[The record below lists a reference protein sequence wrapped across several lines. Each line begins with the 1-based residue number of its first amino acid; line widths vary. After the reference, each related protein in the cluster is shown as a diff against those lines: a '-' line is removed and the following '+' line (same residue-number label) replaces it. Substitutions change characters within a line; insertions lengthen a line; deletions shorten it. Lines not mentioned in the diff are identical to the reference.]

1 MPEELKTEDG
11 KPAAISPEK
20 RVDDLEKQIELE
32 RKRQE
37 NLKAKDDEE
46 KQSKENAAA
55 EADDVSKKKKAA
67 EEDPNKITVERAYL
81 TTIRDEAKGYRKELE
96 SLKEQFTNVQSVL
109 KNQFGVDSA
118 PALQEKLEEAKKAKE
133 KEEETKLSK
142 VELAEKRAQNL
153 EKQLEEERIK
163 SETKVND
170 LIKSRD
176 DMIIQH
182 SLIQAAVANDVANPR
197 QVYQLLKDEF
207 YVDPDR
213 LVPLYKAE
221 DGEMSLDERVK
232 VFLDDPDNW
241 NLVRSKIPMGSGS
254 QGSIGG
260 GGKHLFSKAE
270 LTDMRQNRPEEY
282 KERQKEILKAYAE
295 GRIKP

>member
-1 MPEELKTEDG
+1 MKQETEKTG
-11 KPAAISPEK
+11 AASADK

-37 NLKAKDDEE
+37 NLKAKEEEE
-46 KQSKENAAA
+46 KLAKQEANNEDAA
-55 EADDVSKKKKAA
+55 KKAKA

-118 PALQEKLEEAKKAKE
+118 TALQEKLEEAKRMKE

-142 VELAEKRAQNL
+142 VELAEKRAQSL

-163 SETKVND
+163 SETKVNE

-221 DGEMSLDERVK
+221 DGEMSLDERVR

-254 QGSIGG
+254 QGSVGG
-260 GGKHLFSKAE
+260 GGKHMFSKAE
-270 LTDMRQNRPEEY
+270 LSDMRQNRPEEY

>member
-1 MPEELKTEDG
+1 MPEEMKQEDG
-11 KPAAISPEK
+11 KQMAISPEK

-37 NLKAKDDEE
+37 NLKAKEEEE
-46 KQSKENAAA
+46 KLIKKEQIEEDAG
-55 EADDVSKKKKAA
+55 KKAKI

-96 SLKEQFTNVQSVL
+96 SLKEQFGKVQSVL

-118 PALQEKLEEAKKAKE
+118 AALQEKLEESKKAKE

-142 VELAEKRAQNL
+142 VELAEKRAQSL

-163 SETKVND
+163 SETRVNE

-254 QGSIGG
+254 QGSVGG
-260 GGKHLFSKAE
+260 GGKHMFSKSE
-270 LTDMRQNRPEEY
+270 LADMRHNRPEEY

>member
-1 MPEELKTEDG
+1 MPEETKQEDG
-11 KPAAISPEK
+11 KTGVSASEK
-20 RVDDLEKQIELE
+20 KVDDLEKQIELE

-37 NLKAKDDEE
+37 NLKAKEEEDKLRKVENEEE
-46 KQSKENAAA
+46 KVAAA
-55 EADDVSKKKKAA
+55 KKP

-81 TTIRDEAKGYRKELE
+81 SQIRDEAKGYRKELE

-118 PALQEKLEEAKKAKE
+118 SALQEKLEEAKKAKE

-142 VELAEKRAQNL
+142 VELAEKRAQSL

-163 SETKVND
+163 SETRVNE

-254 QGSIGG
+254 QGSVGG
-260 GGKHLFSKAE
+260 GGKHMFTKAE
-270 LTDMRQNRPEEY
+270 LTDMRQNRPDEY

-295 GRIKP
+295 GRVKP

>member
-1 MPEELKTEDG
+1 MPPEETKQDELKTG
-11 KPAAISPEK
+11 AGGPEK
-20 RVDDLEKQIELE
+20 KVDDLEKQIELE

-37 NLKAKDDEE
+37 NLKAKEEEE
-46 KQSKENAAA
+46 KQRKEQSTEDA
-55 EADDVSKKKKAA
+55 EKKKAA
-67 EEDPNKITVERAYL
+67 EEDPSKITVERAYL
-81 TTIRDEAKGYRKELE
+81 TQIRDEAKGYRKELE
-96 SLKEQFTNVQSVL
+96 SLKDQFSSVQSVL

-118 PALQEKLEEAKKAKE
+118 TALQEKLEEAKKAKE

-142 VELAEKRAQNL
+142 VELAEKRAQQL

-163 SETKVND
+163 SEQEVNR

-221 DGEMSLDERVK
+221 DGEMSLDERVR

-254 QGSIGG
+254 QGSVGG
-260 GGKHLFSKAE
+260 GGKHMFTKAE
-270 LTDMRQNRPEEY
+270 LADMRQNRPEEY
-282 KERQKEILKAYAE
+282 KERQQEILKAYRE
-295 GRIKP
+295 KRVKP

>member
-1 MPEELKTEDG
+1 MAEDMKQETEKTG
-11 KPAAISPEK
+11 AASADK

-37 NLKAKDDEE
+37 NLKAKEEEE
-46 KQSKENAAA
+46 KLAKQEANNEDAA
-55 EADDVSKKKKAA
+55 KKAKA

-118 PALQEKLEEAKKAKE
+118 TALQEKLEEAKRMKE

-142 VELAEKRAQNL
+142 VELAEKRAQSL

-163 SETKVND
+163 SETKVNE

-221 DGEMSLDERVK
+221 DGEMSLDERVR

-254 QGSIGG
+254 QGSVGG
-260 GGKHLFSKAE
+260 GGKHMFSKAE
-270 LTDMRQNRPEEY
+270 LSDMRQNRPEEY